1 MQNTL
6 QFTNTNQS
14 YIFGMVQSL
23 LFIKQTNFQALEL
36 DLALQG
42 NSLYFNFKKNELKK
56 CEKLKKRSDRL
67 IDVHT
72 RTYRSIFR
80 AKLDENNC

>member
-23 LFIKQTNFQALEL
+23 LFIKQTKFQALEL

-42 NSLYFNFKKNELKK
+42 NSLYFNFKKK
-56 CEKLKKRSDRL
+56 
-67 IDVHT
+67 
-72 RTYRSIFR
+72 
-80 AKLDENNC
+80 